1 MEQNDTERLKQKL
14 ALLGEPAL
22 PASLS
27 AEALFRRMDE
37 GRLTLPERE
46 PEPEEETRKVIPWA
60 KVMKR
65 GLPVAACFALVVALY
80 QGQRGMNGAPAPA
93 SYAPAA
99 PAAAPETAD
108 TAQPY
113 AHSGGETP
121 SEEAGDNS
129 GLVTFRMIPEAQE
142 DAQPDLAPE
151 DTQQKIASSAPSQA
165 ADETA
170 PAPVPDDGWRTGPEY
185 SLPTREA
192 ESQMR
197 QMAQNYAPGPGLTP
211 HCFSRLWSPE
221 DDWVEFEVKYRDEEG
236 EVKAAARFTCEAE
249 WPQDSEAPRLSMVSY
264 DEIDPDEL
272 F

>member
-37 GRLTLPERE
+37 GRLTLPDRE

-93 SYAPAA
+93 DYTPA
-99 PAAAPETAD
+99 PAAAPKTAD
-108 TAQPY
+108 DAQPF

-129 GLVTFRMIPEAQE
+129 GLVTFRMIPETKEEIQ
-142 DAQPDLAPE
+142 QDLAPE
-151 DTQQKIASSAPSQA
+151 DTQQKIASSAPSRA
-165 ADETA
+165 ADEPGKRKARCGRWPRTTPRGRGSPPTA
-170 PAPVPDDGWRTGPEY
+170 SPAFGPRRMTGW
-185 SLPTREA
+185 S
-192 ESQMR
+192 
-197 QMAQNYAPGPGLTP
+197 
-211 HCFSRLWSPE
+211 SR
-221 DDWVEFEVKYRDEEG
+221 
-236 EVKAAARFTCEAE
+236 
-249 WPQDSEAPRLSMVSY
+249 
-264 DEIDPDEL
+264 
-272 F
+272 

>member
-37 GRLTLPERE
+37 GRLTLLDRE

-60 KVMKR
+60 KGMKR

-80 QGQRGMNGAPAPA
+80 QGQRGMNGAPADYTP
-93 SYAPAA
+93 A

-108 TAQPY
+108 DAQPF

-121 SEEAGDNS
+121 SEEDGDNS

-142 DAQPDLAPE
+142 GAQPDLAPE
-151 DTQQKIASSAPSQA
+151 DTQQKISSSAPSQA

-185 SLPTREA
+185 SLSTREA

-197 QMAQNYAPGPGLTP
+197 QMAQNNAPGSGLTP
-211 HCFSRLWSPE
+211 YCFSRLWSPE

>member
-37 GRLTLPERE
+37 GRLTLPER
-46 PEPEEETRKVIPWA
+46 EPEEETRKVIPWA

-121 SEEAGDNS
+121 SEEDGDNS
-129 GLVTFRMIPEAQE
+129 GLVTFRMVPEAQE
-142 DAQPDLAPE
+142 GAQPDLVPE
-151 DTQQKIASSAPSQA
+151 
-165 ADETA
+165 A

-197 QMAQNYAPGPGLTP
+197 QMAQNNAPGSGLTP
-211 HCFSRLWSPE
+211 YCFSRLWSPE